1 MPLSKRDESL
11 YKKNGELLGQ
21 VEVLKRSEAEL
32 SQQIR
37 KLKVE
42 LEDSRLSARKA
53 EVALDIYRQKHRGLL
68 REFRALKDLL
78 RHLGS
83 AGTEVEWQD
92 HEAAQE

>member
-21 VEVLKRSEAEL
+21 IETLKRSEAEW
-32 SQQIR
+32 SRQIQ
-37 KLKVE
+37 KLTFE
-42 LEDSRLSARKA
+42 LEDSRLRARKIEIA
-53 EVALDIYRQKHRGLL
+53 RDIYQQKHRRLL
-68 REFRALKDLL
+68 RVFRALKDLL